1 MGLTVILWL
10 VSDQLAL
17 SLAKLYASV
26 LVEVIDETLR
36 KLSYF
41 IIYLSLEMGLR
52 SANGCMVGRGALSYE
67 EQKM

>member
-1 MGLTVILWL
+1 M
-10 VSDQLAL
+10 
-17 SLAKLYASV
+17 AKYFASV
-26 LVEVIDETLR
+26 LVDVIDETLR

-41 IIYLSLEMGLR
+41 IIYLSPEMGLR